1 MRKKEAEMPPS
12 FSQGENVS
20 DPIILREWRTVRN
33 LTRKEAGLVFRV
45 NERIIEG
52 LEYGRFP
59 NSPLWGPISQI
70 IYLIQQKEKG
80 EGKLLF
86 SKKKGFLLSK
96 NSP

>member
-1 MRKKEAEMPPS
+1 M
-12 FSQGENVS
+12 S

-59 NSPLWGPISQI
+59 KSPLWGPISRI
-70 IYLIQQKEKG
+70 IDLIKQKEKV
-80 EGKLLF
+80 EKKLLF
-86 SKKKGFLLSK
+86 SKKKGFSSVK
-96 NSP
+96 NGA